1 MVARCGSEDA
11 RATDTTV
18 LPTALTKKNVG
29 GTSVTDCVCVLE
41 RERACVSVLRAG
53 EAVELSLRLTSHPDG
68 AEELTLRST
77 FTSSSL
83 LETYSSWNIVQC
95 RSQDPIHLHISAAA

>member
-1 MVARCGSEDA
+1 MARCGSEDA

-18 LPTALTKKNVG
+18 LPLALTKNVC

-68 AEELTLRST
+68 TQELTLRST
-77 FTSSSL
+77 VDSCSL
-83 LETYSSWNIVQC
+83 LETYSSRNIVQC
-95 RSQDPIHLHISAAA
+95 CTQHPIHLHISAAA